1 MIRYSSPATTHNIR
15 RDFIGGSDG
24 REGPD
29 PAGAGEAGRGRTGGP
44 IGRSWRP
51 SARSIGTARASLW
64 FGVLPLRFPKSDSCS
79 ATVFLD
85 ELDAGGLDGFPE
97 SDSDFIRHSRTKT
110 SFQALYRRE

>member
-24 REGPD
+24 REGPVRL
-29 PAGAGEAGRGRTGGP
+29 GQEKRGEVGP
-44 IGRSWRP
+44 EDLSGRP